1 MAEIIKIT
9 SKLTYILRNYNR
21 ISRLTDD
28 INNVCIAV
36 KKYTLLQDV
45 GSDTKYPK
53 LTISEE
59 LYRMSK
65 EKLILFLD
73 SFLKLIDSGTYETD
87 IARLSENNAY
97 NKLVN
102 NNSKFKRDIIVLLN
116 TLGHD
121 KALSKEQFGILDTVI
136 GILDDERS
144 DLFRKISNISRMIR
158 FTNRLLLLN
167 SLKLLGN
174 MH

>member
-28 INNVCIAV
+28 INNACIAV
-36 KKYTLLQDV
+36 KKYTILQNV

-65 EKLILFLD
+65 EELI
-73 SFLKLIDSGTYETD
+73 SFLNSLLQLMDSNGISESD
-87 IARLSENNAY
+87 ITMLFENKVFNE
-97 NKLVN
+97 LVN

-121 KALSKEQFGILDTVI
+121 KALSKEQFEILDTVI
-136 GILDDERS
+136 GILDDERYS
-144 DLFRKISNISRMIR
+144 LFRGIKSVTKL
-158 FTNRLLLLN
+158 FVF
-167 SLKLLGN
+167 LLGDL
-174 MH
+174 